1 MGKEQYQKGLEGKS
15 KHGGIKSKSKAKA
28 ESLAEKLVNFRT
40 FSEEEV
46 KALIVRAYQTGWR
59 DSLIDVI
66 TEE

>member
-1 MGKEQYQKGLEGKS
+1 MGKEQSPKGLEGKS
-15 KHGGIKSKSKAKA
+15 KQYGIKSKSKAKA

-40 FSEEEV
+40 FSQEEV

>member
-1 MGKEQYQKGLEGKS
+1 MGKKQYQKGLEGRS
-15 KHGGIKSKSKAKA
+15 KQGGIKSKSKANA
-28 ESLAEKLVNFRT
+28 EQLAEKLVTFRT
-40 FSEEEV
+40 FSQEEV

>member
-15 KHGGIKSKSKAKA
+15 KQDGIKSKSKVNA
-28 ESLAEKLVNFRT
+28 ERLAEKLVTFRT

>member
-1 MGKEQYQKGLEGKS
+1 MSKQKTV
-15 KHGGIKSKSKAKA
+15 IKSKSKAKA
-28 ESLAEKLVNFRT
+28 ERLAEKLVNFRT

>member
-1 MGKEQYQKGLEGKS
+1 MGKEQYQKGLEVKS
-15 KHGGIKSKSKAKA
+15 KHDTIKSKSKANA
-28 ESLAEKLVNFRT
+28 ERLAEKLVTFRT